1 LGGVLRRIKAAAAAF
16 TASTNTP
23 AVPLEG
29 AAASSS
35 IDVTGPI
42 SSWQRMWGDSDG
54 PTSTADRLAAVYGC
68 VSVIASSIAAMP
80 LQLYRQDGDKRERER
95 KHRLAGFLGDAP
107 NEAMT
112 WTQLREA
119 ILYTMILR
127 GNGHSRQFWSG
138 GHVREMFPLPCGT
151 VTSKITDLRRVVYEI
166 GTNTWKVPAGTFS
179 RPDLAHFK
187 ALTAD
192 GIDGINPIKHCRLS
206 TAAAAALA
214 TYGKSSAEDGQP
226 IRGFITSQNTFKNDK
241 HADDIRSRWSKAWQG
256 AKNGDGIAIFEG
268 GDMKFHQ
275 VTMSM
280 RDAQFIESMSF
291 SVEEICRIFN
301 VPPHKVQKLDR
312 ATFNNIEHLSR
323 EFYMATLV
331 PWITRI
337 EATLNQC
344 LLTKGDREAGYYLR
358 HNADGLLRGDLQ
370 SRSAAM
376 AQQISSGLMTPN
388 EGRALEDRPP
398 MPGGDVL
405 IFPTNHV
412 PLEMLGQQESGQG
425 PGAGG
430 QGGKPKAGAE

>member
-1 LGGVLRRIKAAAAAF
+1 M
-16 TASTNTP
+16 
-23 AVPLEG
+23 
-29 AAASSS
+29 
-35 IDVTGPI
+35 PI
-42 SSWQRMWGDSDG
+42 SDWRRMWGDGDG
-54 PTSTADRLAAVYGC
+54 GTSSADRLAAVYGC

-80 LQLYRQDGDKRERER
+80 LQLYRSTGDKRERER
-95 KHRLAGFLGDAP
+95 KHRLAGFLADAP

-112 WTQLREA
+112 WPQLREA
-119 ILYTMILR
+119 LLYTMILR
-127 GNGHSRQFWSG
+127 GNSHSRQFWSG
-138 GHVREMFPLPCGT
+138 GFVREMFPLPLGT

-166 GTNTWKVPAGTFS
+166 GTNPWKVPAGNFS
-179 RPDLAHFK
+179 KPDVAHFK
-187 ALTAD
+187 ALSAD

-214 TYGKSSAEDGQP
+214 TYGKNSAEDGQP
-226 IRGFITSQNTFKNDK
+226 IRGIITAETTFKHDGQAK
-241 HADDIRSRWSKAWQG
+241 EVRKRWSEAWRG
-256 AKNGDGIAIFEG
+256 AQNGDGVAIFEG

-331 PWITRI
+331 PWITRV

-344 LLTKGDREAGYYLR
+344 LLTKGDRDAGFYLR

-370 SRSAAM
+370 SRSEAM
-376 AQQISSGLMTPN
+376 AKQIGSGLMTPN
-388 EGRALEDRPP
+388 EGRALEDRAPL
-398 MPGGDVL
+398 PGGDVL
-405 IFPTNHV
+405 IFASNHV
-412 PLEMLGQQESGQG
+412 PLEKLGQELA
-425 PGAGG
+425 PEPPAD
-430 QGGKPKAGAE
+430 P